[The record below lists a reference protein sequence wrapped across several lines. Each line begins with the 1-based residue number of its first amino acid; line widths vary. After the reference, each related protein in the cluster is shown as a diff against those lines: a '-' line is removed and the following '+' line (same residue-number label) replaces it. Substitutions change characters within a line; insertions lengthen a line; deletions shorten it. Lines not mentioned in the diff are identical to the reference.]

1 MKHIYREGAGED
13 KPVLLLL
20 HGTGGNE
27 ESLLELASFIDAE
40 AAVLGVRGNVLE
52 NGMPRFFRRIAEGL
66 FDEADLAFRTQELH
80 NFLHDASLQYGFAR
94 ERVVAVGYSNGAN
107 IGGSLLFQHEDA
119 LRAAILFRPMVPR
132 RGVPLPRLDGLPVF
146 IGAGENDPLIPKE
159 ESEELRTLLEGAG
172 AAVTLR
178 WEPSDH
184 HLTKPEID
192 AAAAWLRSLPG
203 ASE

>member
-20 HGTGGNE
+20 HGTGGDE
-27 ESLLELASFIDAE
+27 ESLLELASRIDAE
-40 AAVLGVRGNVLE
+40 AAVLSVRGNVLE
-52 NGMPRFFRRIAEGL
+52 NGMPRFFRRISEGV

-107 IGGSLLFQHEDA
+107 IAGSLLFQHEDA
-119 LRAAILFRPMVPR
+119 LQAAILFRPMVPR

-146 IGAGENDPLIPKE
+146 IGAGETDPLIPKAE
-159 ESEELRTLLEGAG
+159 TEELRSLLEGAG
-172 AAVTLR
+172 AAVTLH
-178 WEPSDH
+178 WEPAGH
-184 HLTKPEID
+184 QLANTEID
-192 AAAAWLRSLPG
+192 AAAAWVRSLPG
-203 ASE
+203 PNE